1 MTQSKKVA
9 EVTTALKKL
18 ASGNFSF
25 NHLRVLMALER
36 IVARLE
42 HHPVLSE
49 HLIFKGGFALLK
61 TIESSRFTRDVDAL
75 AFSLPKESVPHLV
88 VQALRADLKD
98 GFWFGD
104 VKTDDLMSDQTYG
117 GFRFDCAYQLGDA
130 PARDGELKKLS
141 RIHID
146 VAFSDR
152 LEVKPKRE
160 MMTPLLAGTE
170 PISWYVYP
178 PEQMFA
184 EKLETLCKRASAN
197 SRGKDIYDLV
207 ILFPRCKNTQPLV
220 KAIRN
225 TFKNRETLEPN
236 SFWALVKEFQPGVL
250 RLAWD
255 GIISNENKI
264 SFDKAW
270 HALLV
275 NLRELDIQMVEY
287 AKK

>member
-1 MTQSKKVA
+1 MTQSKKAA

-49 HLIFKGGFALLK
+49 HLIFKSGFALLK
-61 TIESSRFTRDVDAL
+61 TIKSSRFTRDVDAL

-117 GFRFDCAYQLGDA
+117 GFRFDCAYQLGHA

-146 VAFSDR
+146 VAFSYR

-160 MMTPLLAGTE
+160 MMTPLLAGTD

-184 EKLETLCKRASAN
+184 EKLETLCKRAS
-197 SRGKDIYDLV
+197 
-207 ILFPRCKNTQPLV
+207 
-220 KAIRN
+220 
-225 TFKNRETLEPN
+225 PN

-255 GIISNENKI
+255 GIISNEDKI
-264 SFDKAW
+264 SFDEAW

-275 NLRELDIQMVEY
+275 NLRELDIQMMEH